1 MMGKKIMALLSIENM
16 AIDMEERIKFFI
28 EPDFEYM
35 EKLAQNQLT
44 EYYTTEKKKL
54 QIQLEEFLEHIF

>member
-16 AIDMEERIKFFI
+16 AIDKEERIKFFI
-28 EPDFEYM
+28 EPDFEYV